1 MEDGEDFNVFY
12 VEKDSGQLDERAFGA
27 NGFAPSLHIATRS
40 YLRGVADEGA
50 VMSVEVQGVAVDQLT
65 VDHLPLL
72 VEPTLGR
79 VVAPREHDVVALES
93 AREIIPCRRDERVF
107 ALQVLDD
114 LVTCGLCGEE
124 RDCVLVKSHFGYI
137 GEVFRWEMQKD
148 LVLYMRN

>member
-1 MEDGEDFNVFY
+1 
-12 VEKDSGQLDERAFGA
+12 
-27 NGFAPSLHIATRS
+27 
-40 YLRGVADEGA
+40 
-50 VMSVEVQGVAVDQLT
+50 MSVEVQGVAVDQLT

-114 LVTCGLCGEE
+114 LVTCGLCRGGK
-124 RDCVLVKSHFGYI
+124 RLFVSQKSLCLCRGGFSVENAKRFGI
-137 GEVFRWEMQKD
+137 VHGNSSFDENEIREK
-148 LVLYMRN
+148 